1 MDGCENCSVK
11 DYDALVIGGGPG
23 GASAAY
29 WLACAGWHV
38 GVIEK
43 KVFPREKTCGDGL
56 TPRAVFELTQMGA
69 IDEIRPFHR
78 YDGLRANAHG
88 RTLEM
93 PWPSHPQFPSHGYVV
108 RRRDLDEIVLNHAAK
123 AGATILTGHTA
134 GALTFER
141 GRVTGVEVTAKDGVT
156 SVLQTKYL
164 VVADGA
170 NSRTIRNLNAT
181 RDRSYPMGMAI
192 RGYFT
197 SDRSTDPWIESHLD
211 LRDRQGKSIPGYGWV
226 FPLGD
231 GTVNVGAG
239 LLDTFTGWSDM
250 NTSHLMTEFVH
261 MLPEHWGIRPE
272 HAIGAPTGGR
282 LPTGLSIR
290 PNTGPNWVLCGDA
303 AGLVNPFNGEGIS
316 YAYQSGRM
324 AAHAVGL
331 AIAAGDDHA
340 LTAYHDALESEF
352 GLYYKTARLFVKAI
366 GRPAVMRE
374 CTRVG
379 MRSKTL
385 MEWLLRIMANLLRED
400 ERGTAERAYAMAAAI
415 VART

>member
-1 MDGCENCSVK
+1 MK

-197 SDRSTDPWIESHLD
+197 SDRST
-211 LRDRQGKSIPGYGWV
+211 
-226 FPLGD
+226 
-231 GTVNVGAG
+231 
-239 LLDTFTGWSDM
+239 
-250 NTSHLMTEFVH
+250 
-261 MLPEHWGIRPE
+261 
-272 HAIGAPTGGR
+272 
-282 LPTGLSIR
+282 
-290 PNTGPNWVLCGDA
+290 
-303 AGLVNPFNGEGIS
+303 NP
-316 YAYQSGRM
+316 
-324 AAHAVGL
+324 
-331 AIAAGDDHA
+331 
-340 LTAYHDALESEF
+340 
-352 GLYYKTARLFVKAI
+352 
-366 GRPAVMRE
+366 
-374 CTRVG
+374 
-379 MRSKTL
+379 
-385 MEWLLRIMANLLRED
+385 
-400 ERGTAERAYAMAAAI
+400 
-415 VART
+415 